1 MSYVARV
8 RVRTSCLG
16 PTLDTLKLI
25 SQKYQVSVDWILG
38 LKDDRGIHSISVE
51 NLDYSQVFMV
61 MDKLQVN
68 EAIIPAQAVEAVK
81 NSADENE
88 ISDENSD
95 EDHSVFTKGVD
106 YDLFRIND
114 PVLSFILRRRG
125 KLIEVD
131 QSLLDDWKEK
141 HLPEYRGLPLLQGN
155 DAMKEYMNS
164 RRTGN
169 SDGDWSTSLAE
180 YTRKNKDQGD
190 KQR

>member
-1 MSYVARV
+1 M
-8 RVRTSCLG
+8 
-16 PTLDTLKLI
+16 
-25 SQKYQVSVDWILG
+25 G
-38 LKDDRGIHSISVE
+38 LKDDRDVHSINIE

-68 EAIIPAQAVEAVK
+68 QTVMPAQADEAVR
-81 NSADENE
+81 SATDENLDK
-88 ISDENSD
+88 SR
-95 EDHSVFTKGVD
+95 SVSTKGVD

-114 PVLSFILRRRG
+114 PVLSFMLRRRG

-141 HLPEYRGLPLLQGN
+141 HLPEYRGLPLLEGS
-155 DAMKEYMNS
+155 DAMKEYMSS

-180 YTRKNKDQGD
+180 YIRKKKDEGRKKD
-190 KQR
+190 E